1 MGSTEMLQLIQCLI
15 EDRKKLASEL
25 SSQIKARLTERFA
38 TKEEYKRSKL
48 ELETRNRRLE
58 KEKIDIQSN
67 LETELDRRSSDWSV
81 KLERFQSEEQRL
93 QGRVREL
100 AEQNVSFQREITLL
114 QSYKADATSRI
125 KSLELQNK
133 HLDYELQKV
142 KVDRDNLHNSLVE
155 SHDKLAQAIKERD
168 TIRESENL

>member
-1 MGSTEMLQLIQCLI
+1 LGSTEMLQLIQCLI

-100 AEQNVSFQREITLL
+100 AEQNVAFQREIALL
-114 QSYKADATSRI
+114 QSYKVDATSRI
-125 KSLELQNK
+125 KSLELQK
-133 HLDYELQKV
+133 
-142 KVDRDNLHNSLVE
+142 
-155 SHDKLAQAIKERD
+155 
-168 TIRESENL
+168 

>member
-38 TKEEYKRSKL
+38 IKEEYKRSKL
-48 ELETRNRRLE
+48 ELETRTIRLE
-58 KEKIDIQSN
+58 KEMIDIQSD

-93 QGRVREL
+93 RERVREL
-100 AEQNVSFQREITLL
+100 AEQNVAFQREIALL
-114 QSYKADATSRI
+114 QSYKVDATSRI
-125 KSLELQNK
+125 KSLELQK
-133 HLDYELQKV
+133 
-142 KVDRDNLHNSLVE
+142 
-155 SHDKLAQAIKERD
+155 
-168 TIRESENL
+168 